1 MMHSR
6 NIVVVGGGFAG
17 TAVMRQLAKEL
28 PAGWRAVLLSEET
41 YMLYTPLLPEVVG
54 GSLLP
59 THTVA
64 PLRHII
70 KKLDYRRG
78 VVTGIDFA
86 NRRIQYRERV
96 VRELP
101 YEHLVLAC
109 GTLANL
115 DIVPGMAEHGI
126 ALKTLGDALYL
137 RNRMIERLEQA
148 ALEDDRQTRRSLT
161 RFCVIGGGSSG
172 VEVAGAM
179 RDFLVAAGRQYDN
192 IDIEELEVIL
202 IESGE
207 RLLSEFPVTL
217 GDFAR
222 HALENHGVQ
231 VRLNT
236 RIDRVSA
243 IALEDRDGNRVESR
257 NAVCTIGT
265 SPCPLIERL
274 SLPKKQ
280 GRVSTRPEMTVQG
293 MRNIWAVGDCAAV
306 PNRITGELSPPT
318 AQFAVRH
325 GEQAA
330 KNIVRRLQGRATRS
344 FSYRP
349 RGELACVGYHRAVAS
364 IFGMKLSGFPAWLL
378 WRAFYLFKLPTLL
391 RKLQVNFEWNVEM
404 LFPQDVTQLHFV
416 RTQSRHR

>member
-1 MMHSR
+1 MHSR

-17 TAVMRQLAKEL
+17 AAVMQQLAQEL
-28 PAGWRAVLLSEET
+28 PTGWRAVLLSEET

-59 THTVA
+59 THSVA

-96 VRELP
+96 IRDLP

-137 RNRMIERLEQA
+137 RNRMIERLPQA

-179 RDFLVAAGRQYDN
+179 RYFLVAVGRQYDN
-192 IDIEELEVIL
+192 IDTEELEVIL

-207 RLLSEFPVTL
+207 RILPEFPVTL

-222 HALENHGVQ
+222 YALENHGVQ

-236 RIDRVSA
+236 RFDRVSA
-243 IALEDRDGNRVESR
+243 NALEDRDGNRVESR
-257 NAVCTIGT
+257 NAICTIGT
-265 SPCPLIERL
+265 SPCPLIERM

-280 GRVSTRPEMTVQG
+280 GRISTRPEMSVRG
-293 MRNIWAVGDCAAV
+293 MNNIWAVGVRCGAQ
-306 PNRITGELSPPT
+306 PQYGRIEP
-318 AQFAVRH
+318 A
-325 GEQAA
+325 
-330 KNIVRRLQGRATRS
+330 
-344 FSYRP
+344 YRP
-349 RGELACVGYHRAVAS
+349 VRGTTRQAGGEEYRPPSEGLRYPQL
-364 IFGMKLSGFPAWLL
+364 FLSTP
-378 WRAFYLFKLPTLL
+378 R
-391 RKLQVNFEWNVEM
+391 
-404 LFPQDVTQLHFV
+404 
-416 RTQSRHR
+416 